1 MKLKQESLVRFKDHF
16 PLMLKAGIMFF
27 MQSNVE
33 LEGYEQKLLLVL
45 NVKDPLSFV
54 GELMM
59 IFRLLFSGLIIVY
72 SLFLLLIN
80 PILLVCS
87 VMKLLGCKKWA
98 Y

>member
-1 MKLKQESLVRFKDHF
+1 MKLKQESLVRFKNHL

-45 NVKDPLSFV
+45 KVKDPLSFV

-59 IFRLLFSGLIIVY
+59 IFRLLFCGLIIVY
-72 SLFLLLIN
+72 SLCLLLIK